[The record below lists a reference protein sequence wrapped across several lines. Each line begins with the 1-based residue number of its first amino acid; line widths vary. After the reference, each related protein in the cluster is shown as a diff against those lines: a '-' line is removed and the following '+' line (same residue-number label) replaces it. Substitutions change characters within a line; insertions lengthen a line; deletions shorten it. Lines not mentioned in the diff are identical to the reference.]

1 MTKEIISS
9 FGTEPDSHNDYLSF
23 TPDQLKKTQLTF
35 PIAVLCE
42 TIDRVLS

>member
-23 TPDQLKKTQLTF
+23 TLDQLKKTPADF
-35 PIAVLCE
+35 P
-42 TIDRVLS
+42 DRCCL